1 MLISCSGCGRE
12 LARATSHAA
21 PRAADSLLRRGD
33 PDLDRDVW
41 ARRFLDATICLS
53 GVLVHLIARIDHWA
67 AVAPETVAHI
77 SSDRTLTYG
86 ELCKRSD
93 ALAVYLTER
102 FGDDRSPIAV
112 LGHREPEMLI
122 AFVGAVKSGHPYVPI
137 DTALPQP
144 RIDKIEAISRVA
156 MVLTPEDVAQF
167 STREM
172 RGPIRPVEKNDA
184 FYILFTSGSTGEPK
198 GVIITLACLEHFISW
213 MLAEQQFSER
223 AEVFLNQAPFS
234 FDLSLMDLYCSL
246 ATGGTLCSI
255 SRDLIENPKKLY
267 RALASSGVTT
277 WVSTP
282 SFAQMCLIED
292 KFAEPMLPRVRRFLF
307 CGETL
312 PPQTAAQLLSRFPQA
327 QVWNMYGP
335 TEATVAT
342 TSIRVGAAI
351 LEQYSPLPIGHV
363 MPGTQIFVVD
373 ENRQELPPNE
383 RGQIVIAGPNVSP
396 GYVGR
401 PDLTARAFFKSH
413 GQRAYKTGD
422 LGRFRDGLLFFE
434 GRIDEQIK
442 LSGYR
447 IELGDV
453 EANLRKLATVHDAVV
468 LPVIKKGAVQS
479 LTAFV
484 VLTARDQTS
493 DFKLAHSLRTQ
504 LGERLPAYMLPRK
517 FIFID
522 AFPMTANGKVD
533 RAALA
538 RSL

>member
-1 MLISCSGCGRE
+1 MN
-12 LARATSHAA
+12 
-21 PRAADSLLRRGD
+21 
-33 PDLDRDVW
+33 
-41 ARRFLDATICLS
+41 
-53 GVLVHLIARIDHWA
+53 
-67 AVAPETVAHI
+67 
-77 SSDRTLTYG
+77 SSPTT
-86 ELCKRSD
+86 
-93 ALAVYLTER
+93 
-102 FGDDRSPIAV
+102 
-112 LGHREPEMLI
+112 
-122 AFVGAVKSGHPYVPI
+122 
-137 DTALPQP
+137 
-144 RIDKIEAISRVA
+144 
-156 MVLTPEDVAQF
+156 
-167 STREM
+167 
-172 RGPIRPVEKNDA
+172 PVEKNDP

-234 FDLSLMDLYCSL
+234 FDLSVMDLYCSL
-246 ATGGTLCSI
+246 VTGGTLFSI

-282 SFAQMCLIED
+282 SFAQMCLVED
-292 KFAEPMLPRVRRFLF
+292 KFTEAMLPRMQRFLF

-312 PPQTAAQLLSRFPQA
+312 APQTATQLLARFPQA

-342 TSIRVGAAI
+342 TSIHIDAAI
-351 LEQYSPLPIGHV
+351 LEKYSPLPVGRV
-363 MPGTQIFVVD
+363 MPGTKIFIVD
-373 ENRQELPPNE
+373 ENGDELSANK
-383 RGQIVIAGPNVSP
+383 RGEIIIAGPNVSP

-401 PDLTARAFFKSH
+401 PDLTARAFFEYR
-413 GQRAYKTGD
+413 GLRAYKTGD
-422 LGRFRDGLLFFE
+422 LGRFRDSLLFFE

-453 EANLRKLATVHDAVV
+453 EANLRALPTVRDAVV
-468 LPVIKKGAVQS
+468 IPVIKSGAAQS

-484 VLTARDQTS
+484 GLSARNETS
-493 DFKLAHSLRTQ
+493 DFKLAHNLRSQ
-504 LGERLPAYMLPRK
+504 LGERLPVYMLPRK
-517 FIFID
+517 FVFLD

-533 RAALA
+533 RTALA